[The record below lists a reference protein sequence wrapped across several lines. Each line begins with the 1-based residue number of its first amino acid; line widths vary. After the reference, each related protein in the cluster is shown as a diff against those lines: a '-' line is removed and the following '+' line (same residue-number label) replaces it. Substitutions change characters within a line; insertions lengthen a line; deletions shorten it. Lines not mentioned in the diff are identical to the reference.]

1 MGIKYKVCILLL
13 ILMISLTGCLDYNTA
28 DINMAGIP
36 LEDIYVGG
44 SSAYYLSEDGILYSP
59 GANVDAGRYVV
70 YQDSKKGIVAENVR
84 TFGLMSYGGY
94 YITNDD
100 ELYIWNLHKLP
111 LYNYNHRRHHK
122 MILKDVKGVS
132 LETDCMVY
140 IDINNNLYL
149 VGEFSDESY
158 SIEQP
163 KLLDNNV
170 VDFSWGKGFL
180 LWERMDGTIKSY
192 GDIETSE
199 FYIAK
204 LKEVLDDSEI
214 QLINIDGD
222 MMLVLQGGK
231 LWFYGDYEKLITGEC
246 STNEYDWIL
255 LKQDVINV
263 STASVTLACVDSQ
276 GGLYIWGKCLSNGL
290 EDTTKVHFDYYED
303 YKVASDAKIVCV
315 NYGFFGYIDTAGNS
329 KVFNYGG
336 PKGFYGNSTD
346 DECVGINREPIT
358 WVK

>member
-13 ILMISLTGCLDYNTA
+13 ILMIGLTGCLDYNTA

-44 SSAYYLSEDGILYSP
+44 SSEYYLSEDGILYSP

-122 MILKDVKGVS
+122 MILKDVKYVS

-149 VGEFSDESY
+149 VGEFNDESY

-180 LWERMDGTIKSY
+180 LWERMDGIIKSY
-192 GDIETSE
+192 GDIESSE

-204 LKEVLDDSEI
+204 IYYYKYNQEI
-214 QLINIDGD
+214 FTTSR
-222 MMLVLQGGK
+222 K
-231 LWFYGDYEKLITGEC
+231 L
-246 STNEYDWIL
+246 
-255 LKQDVINV
+255 
-263 STASVTLACVDSQ
+263 
-276 GGLYIWGKCLSNGL
+276 L
-290 EDTTKVHFDYYED
+290 E
-303 YKVASDAKIVCV
+303 AI
-315 NYGFFGYIDTAGNS
+315 G
-329 KVFNYGG
+329 
-336 PKGFYGNSTD
+336 
-346 DECVGINREPIT
+346 
-358 WVK
+358 